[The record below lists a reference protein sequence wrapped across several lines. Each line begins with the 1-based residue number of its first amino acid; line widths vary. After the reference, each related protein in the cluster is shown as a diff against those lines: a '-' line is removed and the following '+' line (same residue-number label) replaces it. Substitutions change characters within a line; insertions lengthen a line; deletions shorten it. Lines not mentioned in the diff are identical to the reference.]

1 MDKLTQKDKQKIQRQ
16 KRKETIARI
25 AAMQTLPYEV
35 SSFDKL
41 EYALEVY
48 CNGAFV
54 RQIDVYDTYEGS
66 NSGKRAISRT
76 SVSRRISTHPL
87 HRLWKRTRNRLFS
100 SIIKYRTVRT
110 YALSKNNQIERKSC
124 ETEYFL
130 SCDNK

>member
-54 RQIDVYDTYEGS
+54 RQIDVYDTYEEATQEKEQYQEPLFPDEYLRILCIAY
-66 NSGKRAISRT
+66 GKEQEIGCF
-76 SVSRRISTHPL
+76 HP
-87 HRLWKRTRNRLFS
+87 
-100 SIIKYRTVRT
+100 
-110 YALSKNNQIERKSC
+110 
-124 ETEYFL
+124 
-130 SCDNK
+130 